1 VHEQA
6 YFHVSSASGRLRG
19 LSTNVGSKRSRQ
31 PQSQEKPRKAK
42 PISRKAMTHSLRL
55 DGGETS
61 SQGQNLAPH
70 HWRLPRRCTISVIRS
85 AQYVHAL
92 AV

>member
-1 VHEQA
+1 
-6 YFHVSSASGRLRG
+6 
-19 LSTNVGSKRSRQ
+19 
-31 PQSQEKPRKAK
+31 
-42 PISRKAMTHSLRL
+42 MTHSLRL